1 MFVPQENSRVT
12 SLMSARELEMTRLT
26 PLTTPTASSTGRV
39 IRVSISTGAA
49 PSYPVWTVSEG

>member
-1 MFVPQENSRVT
+1 MPQENSRVT

-49 PSYPVWTVSEG
+49 PS